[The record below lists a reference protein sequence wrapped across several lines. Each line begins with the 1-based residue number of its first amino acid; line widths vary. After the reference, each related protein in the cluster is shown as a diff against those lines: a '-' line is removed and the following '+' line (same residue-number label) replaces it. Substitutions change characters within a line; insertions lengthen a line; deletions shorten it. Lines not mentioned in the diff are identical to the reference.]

1 MAILSAR
8 AHVLK
13 QHSETESDKTE
24 PCEAESEKTEPV
36 EAEPQKNEP
45 VEAEPQ
51 KTQAGYRHK
60 T

>member
-36 EAEPQKNEP
+36 EAEPQK
-45 VEAEPQ
+45 
-51 KTQAGYRHK
+51 TQAGYWHK

>member
-36 EAEPQKNEP
+36 EA
-45 VEAEPQ
+45 APQ